1 MTLYEAAGRLVL
13 TMAGLVGG
21 LFALQLILEY
31 GVEIIADAVRAAVE
45 KRRRSYKRVAHRHGR
60 LVR

>member
-13 TMAGLVGG
+13 TMAGLISG